1 MGLVHMNGT
10 IQIGICAIETSLSAV
25 HIFTWSPELLLASE
39 VENDVAGSRLEAG
52 SRLDAGSRLVGEV
65 IVDCLI
71 PVLSRLLPLIKRLH
85 NIFILL

>member
-1 MGLVHMNGT
+1 MASLIGFVHMKGT

-25 HIFTWSPELLLASE
+25 HIFTWSPELFLASV
-39 VENDVAGSRLEAG
+39 VENADVAGSRLE
-52 SRLDAGSRLVGEV
+52 GEV

-85 NIFILL
+85 NILILL